1 MDANTIVTNYNT
13 IIKESKEKILREVGD
28 KGTCVMGM
36 ALRYNGATIAT
47 QIAQGSIT
55 NENYFHE
62 VKMRLITELNYDES
76 RFSIEWGRMD

>member
-1 MDANTIVTNYNT
+1 MTTTTASYHT
-13 IIKESKEKILREVGD
+13 IIQESKDKILREVGD

-36 ALRYNGATIAT
+36 GLRYNGATIAT

-55 NENYFHE
+55 NELYFEE
-62 VKMRLITELNYDES
+62 VKSRLIAEKNYEES

>member
-1 MDANTIVTNYNT
+1 MTTTTVSYHE
-13 IIKESKEKILREVGD
+13 IIQESREKILREVGD

-36 ALRYNGATIAT
+36 ALRYNGATVAT

-55 NENYFHE
+55 NELYFDE
-62 VKMRLITELNYDES
+62 VKSRLIAEKNYEES

>member
-1 MDANTIVTNYNT
+1 MTTTTVSYHE
-13 IIKESKEKILREVGD
+13 IIQESREKILREVGD

-36 ALRYNGATIAT
+36 ALHYNGATVAT

-55 NENYFHE
+55 NELYFDE
-62 VKMRLITELNYDES
+62 VKSRLIAEKNYEES